1 MENYEQYSSFVAAH
15 KTSLAARRYA
25 LFKPPEPSFVP
36 PKYRITIHIVFV
48 KPSFRIVVNMGNP
61 AVPDGSPSSEERS
74 TSSPCS
80 LLPKPMNAKQQC
92 LDLRFF
98 FLISSRNKRASSKFV
113 QCRATPMKRLFLI
126 IISLPVNVF
135 PFSKVLKLLL
145 NTIAWI
151 ERNVGIAHCSR
162 VPKEPADFRKR
173 RRINSISKLL
183 FHCIIQTETKDGRK
197 SSLRNNK

>member
-98 FLISSRNKRASSKFV
+98 FLDFIKKQASVFEICTMSSDSNETTLFDYNILTCECFPLLQSFEASS
-113 QCRATPMKRLFLI
+113 
-126 IISLPVNVF
+126 
-135 PFSKVLKLLL
+135 
-145 NTIAWI
+145 
-151 ERNVGIAHCSR
+151 
-162 VPKEPADFRKR
+162 
-173 RRINSISKLL
+173 
-183 FHCIIQTETKDGRK
+183 
-197 SSLRNNK
+197 